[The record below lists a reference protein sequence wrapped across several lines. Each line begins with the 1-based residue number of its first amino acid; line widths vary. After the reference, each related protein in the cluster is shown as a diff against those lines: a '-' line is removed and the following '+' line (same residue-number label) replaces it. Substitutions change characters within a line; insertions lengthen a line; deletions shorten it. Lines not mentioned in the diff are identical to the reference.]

1 MRWPWQ
7 QRASSPAIAAKA
19 PPAAAGK
26 APAPE
31 TPDIIIAPA
40 RKVSR
45 TYPATGLDPLRYQ
58 SILRAADQGFS
69 WQLMELLDEVA
80 ADPQIG
86 SMLRT
91 RKLAVAGS
99 KWHFDPG
106 DESDLGKEIAD
117 AAKAFALRIPNFAQ
131 LRFDLLDAAFRGFA
145 ASVPE
150 WLYVDGR
157 FDVVGHK
164 PIESR
169 FFVFVAGDEPY
180 VETEGYPSGE
190 PLPAGVLFHVSRDKP
205 GITVRGGFGRTL
217 AKLWLYKALALIDCA
232 SFLEKFGQPHIQI
245 ELPSHIKDGSPEFD
259 RAVAAAQSFI
269 ADQIGIVSPGVTIKA
284 IEAINKAATVRD
296 VYIAFLQYLDD
307 AIAVCVLGATLTT
320 TAGPGGLGH
329 GQEAAQ
335 HGQVRQDIT
344 EFEAAQLDEML
355 NEQLFKQWKNYH
367 YGPQAPM
374 PRFCSEVGEPED
386 EQAKATT
393 LKTRADTLSVL
404 KNGLG
409 LELSEN
415 RVRTE
420 FDAPEPED
428 DDDVL
433 GGKTP
438 PAAPGIPPVG
448 KPPMPGEPANA
459 AELAARDGA
468 CPHCNGFFTL
478 AEAEKKKRSVLWALS
493 RT

>member
-7 QRASSPAIAAKA
+7 RTAPSVVANAAPAATKA
-19 PPAAAGK
+19 PAGK

-31 TPDIIIAPA
+31 TPIISIAPA

-58 SILRAADQGFS
+58 SILRSADQGYS

-91 RKLAVAGS
+91 RKLAVAGAP
-99 KWHFDPG
+99 WHVDPG
-106 DESDLGKEIAD
+106 DESDLGKEIAE
-117 AAKAFALRIPNFAQ
+117 AAKAFAQRIPNFSQ

-150 WLYVDGR
+150 WSYVDGR
-157 FDVVGHK
+157 FDVVKHT

-169 FFVFVAGDEPY
+169 FFVFAAGDEPL
-180 VETEGYPSGE
+180 VETEGHPSGE
-190 PLPAGVLFHVSRDKP
+190 PLPAGVLFHVARDKA

-245 ELPSHIKDGSPEFD
+245 ELPSHIKDGSPEFE

-284 IEAINKAATVRD
+284 IEAINKAATVND
-296 VYIAFLQYLDD
+296 VYIAFLRYLDE

-320 TAGPGGLGH
+320 TSGPGGLGH
-329 GQEAAQ
+329 GGEAAQ
-335 HGQVRQDIT
+335 HGEVRQDIT
-344 EFEAAQLDEML
+344 EFEAAQLDEMV
-355 NEQLFKQWKNYH
+355 NEQLFKPWKNYH
-367 YGPQAPM
+367 YGPLAPM
-374 PRFCSEVGEPED
+374 PRFCSEVGAPVD

-393 LKTRADTLSVL
+393 LKTRADTLAVL
-404 KNGLG
+404 KNQLG
-409 LELSEN
+409 LALAEN

-420 FDAPEPED
+420 FDAPAPEKGEP
-428 DDDVL
+428 VL
-433 GGKTP
+433 GGTP
-438 PAAPGIPPVG
+438 PAPAPLPPG
-448 KPPMPGEPANA
+448 DPKNA

-478 AEAEKKKRSVLWALS
+478 AEAEKKKRSVLWGLS

>member
-7 QRASSPAIAAKA
+7 RTSISAPAIAAKA
-19 PPAAAGK
+19 PAPAAANAS
-26 APAPE
+26 APQ
-31 TPDIIIAPA
+31 TPVILISAA

-45 TYPATGLDPLRYQ
+45 TYPATGLDPVRYQ
-58 SILRAADQGFS
+58 SILRSADQGFS
-69 WQLMELLDEVA
+69 WQLMELLDEVS

-91 RKLAVAGS
+91 RKLAVAGAPHS
-99 KWHFDPG
+99 FEPP
-106 DESDLGKEIAD
+106 DESDLAKEITD
-117 AAKAFALRIPNFAQ
+117 AAIAFAKRIPNFAQ
-131 LRFDLLDAAFRGFA
+131 LRFDLLDADFRGFA
-145 ASVPE
+145 ASVPD
-150 WLYVDGR
+150 WQYVDGR
-157 FDVVGHK
+157 LDVVGHK
-164 PIESR
+164 PIETR
-169 FFVFVAGDEPY
+169 FFVFKGGDDPY
-180 VETEGYPSGE
+180 VETDGNPSGE
-190 PLPAGVLFHVSRDKP
+190 PLPAGVLYHVARDKA

-217 AKLWLYKALALIDCA
+217 AKLWLYKSLALIDCA

-245 ELPSHIKDGSPEFD
+245 ELPAHIKEGSVEFE

-284 IEAINKAATVRD
+284 IEAINKAATVKD

-320 TAGPGGLGH
+320 GSGDGGFGH
-329 GQEAAQ
+329 GAEAQQ

-344 EFEAAQLDEML
+344 EFMAAQLEEML
-355 NEQLFKQWKNYH
+355 QEQLFKPWKNFH
-367 YGPQAPM
+367 YGPAAPM
-374 PRFCSEVGEPED
+374 PRFCLEVGEPED

-393 LKTRADTLSVL
+393 LKVRADTLAVL

-409 LELSEN
+409 LDLSEN
-415 RVRTE
+415 RVRDE
-420 FDAPEPED
+420 FDAPEPEN

-438 PAAPGIPPVG
+438 PAPVVPPGGGLPA
-448 KPPMPGEPANA
+448 GEPPNA

-478 AEAEKKKRSVLWALS
+478 AEAEKKKRSVLWGLS